1 MLNRVIL
8 IGRLGQDPELKQA
21 QSGTQVCSFSVA
33 VDRPQ
38 GQAQKQAGTEKV
50 TDWISIVA
58 FGSQAQVC
66 KQYLA
71 KGRLV
76 AIEGRLQIDTWQDQQ
91 SGQKRSAPRV
101 VAENVRFLERSE
113 AGQGHQSQPSYQQAP
128 QGQSYQQG
136 RPAQQRQQSYAYG
149 QEISYPGDDKDL
161 PF

>member
-38 GQAQKQAGTEKV
+38 GQVQRQAGAEKV
-50 TDWISIVA
+50 TDWISIVT
-58 FGSQAQVC
+58 FGNQAQVC
-66 KQYLA
+66 SQYLS

-91 SGQKRSAPRV
+91 SGQKRSAARV
-101 VAENVRFLERSE
+101 IAENVRFLERSE
-113 AGQGHQSQPSYQQAP
+113 TGQGHQNQS
-128 QGQSYQQG
+128 SYQQG
-136 RPAQQRQQSYAYG
+136 RPVQQRQQSNAYG